1 MVTDSFGLL
10 LEEVGKLLDIPKLEP
25 DRNNSCLIAFPKGPS
40 IQFEIEKSGN
50 NFLIMCDLGEI
61 PAGPYRENVFR
72 EALKY
77 NGRPYPHACQFAYS
91 NQTKKLVMTHL
102 LPLLNLRGEQV
113 INALTPFQAIAKQW
127 QEALARGEVPV
138 SEGAYL
144 GGGAKPFGMK

>member
-10 LEEVGKLLDIPKLEP
+10 LEEIGKLLNIPKLES
-25 DRNNSCLIAFPKGPS
+25 DRNNACLIKFPKGPA
-40 IQFEIEKSGN
+40 IQFEIEKRGN
-50 NFLIMCDLGEI
+50 HLLIACDLGEV

-72 EALKY
+72 EALRY

-91 NQTKKLVMTHL
+91 KQANKLVMTHL
-102 LPLLNLRGEQV
+102 LPLANLRGEQV
-113 INALTPFQAIAKQW
+113 INALTPFQAIASRW
-127 QEALARGEVPV
+127 QEALSRGEVPV